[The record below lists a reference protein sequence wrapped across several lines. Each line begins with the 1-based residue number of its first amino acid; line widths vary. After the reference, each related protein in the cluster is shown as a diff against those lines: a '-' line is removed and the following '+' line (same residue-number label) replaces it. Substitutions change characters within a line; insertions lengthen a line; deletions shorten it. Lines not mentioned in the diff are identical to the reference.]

1 MLSEQSLKFKYGL
14 YGNIVGF
21 LFLTDLNFLEY
32 NILPEPRQ
40 RPEEQQILITP
51 SYLCVL
57 VTTSN
62 LVISL
67 FCFIVNII
75 L

>member
-21 LFLTDLNFLEY
+21 FLTDLNFLEY
-32 NILPEPRQ
+32 NISPEPRQ

-57 VTTSN
+57 DTTSN

-67 FCFIVNII
+67 FYFIFYFI